1 MLDGNSKGLRLSKLY
16 DRFKNDEI
24 IKKKELINKNNI
36 IKNTICYKNK
46 SFHIHF

>member
-24 IKKKELINKNNI
+24 IKKKG
-36 IKNTICYKNK
+36 TY
-46 SFHIHF
+46 